1 MTGAARGTRRPG
13 DRFWPTAA
21 ALTLLATIGIAC
33 GVNRKPATAPRPAP
47 PSATPA
53 ANPAP
58 RAADD
63 AWITAFQSAIRP
75 MLAQRCTPCHQPGGI
90 MYGRLPFD
98 DARTVADAAR
108 DRPGFLRRLKGADH
122 EAVEAWIA
130 TLPAR

>member
-1 MTGAARGTRRPG
+1 MRRHRRHRRGPVATVL
-13 DRFWPTAA
+13 AVSAVA
-21 ALTLLATIGIAC
+21 ALAC
-33 GVNRKPATAPRPAP
+33 GANRKVAVAPRPD
-47 PSATPA
+47 PSPVTGPA
-53 ANPAP
+53 VSMSMPE
-58 RAADD
+58 AAWK
-63 AWITAFQSAIRP
+63 AAFESTIRP
-75 MLAQRCTPCHQPGGI
+75 MLAERCTPCHQPGGV

>member
-1 MTGAARGTRRPG
+1 MRSRGRDRRGPVE
-13 DRFWPTAA
+13 A
-21 ALTLLATIGIAC
+21 ALAVSALAALAC
-33 GVNRKPATAPRPAP
+33 GVNRKVAVAPRPLTA
-47 PSATPA
+47 
-53 ANPAP
+53 PAP
-58 RAADD
+58 TPDAAQTSTLAPTAAGD
-63 AWITAFQSAIRP
+63 AWKAAFESTIRP
-75 MLAQRCTPCHQPGGI
+75 VLAQRCTPCHQPGGI